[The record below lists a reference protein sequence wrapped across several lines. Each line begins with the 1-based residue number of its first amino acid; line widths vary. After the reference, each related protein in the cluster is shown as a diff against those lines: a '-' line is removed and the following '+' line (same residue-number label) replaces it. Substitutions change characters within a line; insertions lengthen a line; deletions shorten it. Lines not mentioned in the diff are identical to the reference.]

1 MTKSGNHQHTH
12 ISAMPKYPKRKA
24 QMKTFKWE
32 QEGNQCRLRRGVRTL
47 APFDVTEK
55 QQTHTD
61 TEEIS
66 VRTLCTRTCRTLGMT
81 FPVKKE
87 KKMSV
92 RKNPPPPQHP
102 WLSHSQVLKERIE
115 NTKKT
120 HRPLSTHGFPVTR
133 IREKP
138 PFPQYSS
145 HPASSYKGK
154 EERIQKNPPP
164 LQYSSQTRFQVQRE
178 SRDNTKKKP
187 PLPQYSSN
195 LRFQV
200 KLAHA
205 ERKPNFYAPP
215 HPNISSRSGAVQGDV
230 QADAPD
236 NPVVRRGER
245 VTGGLGSD
253 KLHHSGVA
261 GGPIAA
267 GACRG
272 PDVNAGDPAK
282 AGKQLVQEQLVH
294 PRRKESHQQRSPILG
309 ARCLTHLG
317 GRISHVSSA
326 WQGKHSARRRV
337 GPRSSPARGTPLVGI
352 DSGWGAVGLP
362 RYGSRAAVLFWDR
375 ALFHGF
381 RRLFGWGLQ
390 LNGLLHP
397 QKSLAVG

>member
-1 MTKSGNHQHTH
+1 MAFPFPG
-12 ISAMPKYPKRKA
+12 AERKNR
-24 QMKTFKWE
+24 E
-32 QEGNQCRLRRGVRTL
+32 YE
-47 APFDVTEK
+47 
-55 QQTHTD
+55 
-61 TEEIS
+61 
-66 VRTLCTRTCRTLGMT
+66 
-81 FPVKKE
+81 
-87 KKMSV
+87 
-92 RKNPPPPQHP
+92 KNPPPPQHP
-102 WLSHSQVLKERIE
+102 WLSRYE
-115 NTKKT
+115 NTRKT
-120 HRPLSTHGFPVTR
+120 TIPSVFFASRFQLQR
-133 IREKP
+133 KRRENT
-138 PFPQYSS
+138 
-145 HPASSYKGK
+145 
-154 EERIQKNPPP
+154 KNPPP

-178 SRDNTKKKP
+178 SRDNTKKTTTPSVLFESPFPGKA
-187 PLPQYSSN
+187 ST
-195 LRFQV
+195 RR
-200 KLAHA
+200 K
-205 ERKPNFYAPP
+205 KPNFYAPP

>member
-154 EERIQKNPPP
+154 EERIQKTHHPFSILRKP
-164 LQYSSQTRFQVQRE
+164 V
-178 SRDNTKKKP
+178 SRYKGKVEIIPKKP

-205 ERKPNFYAPP
+205 EK
-215 HPNISSRSGAVQGDV
+215 
-230 QADAPD
+230 
-236 NPVVRRGER
+236 NPIFM
-245 VTGGLGSD
+245 L
-253 KLHHSGVA
+253 
-261 GGPIAA
+261 P
-267 GACRG
+267 
-272 PDVNAGDPAK
+272 
-282 AGKQLVQEQLVH
+282 
-294 PRRKESHQQRSPILG
+294 PIL
-309 ARCLTHLG
+309 T
-317 GRISHVSSA
+317 SHPAAERYRETCRRMPQITRLYVAASA
-326 WQGKHSARRRV
+326 
-337 GPRSSPARGTPLVGI
+337 
-352 DSGWGAVGLP
+352 
-362 RYGSRAAVLFWDR
+362 SRAASEVTNCTTAVWQGGPSRRELAVVLTSMPVIPPKQANSSYRNSLSTHAGRNRTSNAVPFWARAASPIWAVGYPMFLLLGRESTAPGVAWDR
-375 ALFHGF
+375 DPPRPEA
-381 RRLFGWGLQ
+381 RRW
-390 LNGLLHP
+390 
-397 QKSLAVG
+397 